1 MNMNMKALELFREEL
16 KMQKTNIRLPKLI
29 NNYIDRIVADT
40 GEAKA
45 DLLLRGIASMLPED
59 FKSLLGEAAYNELI
73 AKAQIFYDEVY
84 ANSDSVSFVLC
95 VREDLLIDATT
106 MTPEKRMK
114 VAKHIF
120 DIVYIDGG
128 DTMTRNTFLRVLTQR
143 NYLEQATKS
152 IFELIKGNYATAV
165 SKMMNSLKDF
175 M

>member
-1 MNMNMKALELFREEL
+1 MNTKALELFREEL
-16 KMQKTNIRLPKLI
+16 KMEKINIRLPKLI

-84 ANSDSVSFVLC
+84 ANSDSVSFVAC
-95 VREDLLIDATT
+95 VREHLLIDATT

-120 DIVYIDGG
+120 DIVYNGG
-128 DTMTRNTFLRVLTQR
+128 DTMTRNTFLRVLIQG
-143 NYLEQATKS
+143 NYLKQATEA
-152 IFELIKGNYATAV
+152 IFELIKDNYATAV

>member
-1 MNMNMKALELFREEL
+1 MNTKALELFRGEL
-16 KMQKTNIRLPKLI
+16 RMEKLNLRIPKVI
-29 NNYIDRIVADT
+29 CQYIDRLAAER
-40 GEAKA
+40 GEAKV
-45 DLLLRGIASMLPED
+45 DLFLRGIASQLPED
-59 FKSLLGEAAYNELI
+59 LESLLGKEVYDEI
-73 AKAQIFYDEVY
+73 IKKAQNFYEEIY
-84 ANSDSVSFVLC
+84 ANSDSVSFVVC
-95 VREDLLIDATT
+95 VREHLLIDATT

>member
-1 MNMNMKALELFREEL
+1 MNTKALELLREEL
-16 KMQKTNIRLPKLI
+16 KMEKINTRLPKLI
-29 NNYIDRIVADT
+29 SNYIDRIVAET

-45 DLLLRGIASMLPED
+45 DLFLRGIASELPED
-59 FKSLLGEAAYNELI
+59 FKSLLGEAVYDELIKKAQNFYNEI
-73 AKAQIFYDEVY
+73 YE
-84 ANSDSVSFVLC
+84 NSESVAFVAF
-95 VREDLLIDATT
+95 VREHLIDTTT

-128 DTMTRNTFLRVLTQR
+128 DTMTRNTFLRVLMQR
-143 NYLEQATKS
+143 NYLEQTTQA
-152 IFELIKGNYATAV
+152 IFELISDNYVTAV